1 MSKCLENSEEKSN
14 NHIQKAYN
22 SINNENINNNSLENI
37 MPNENKNLSNDIPS
51 KYFYKF
57 SSNNLNSYSN
67 QEFIKNIS
75 YDSSEVIVKCK
86 PMINSTASK
95 TFMKEYSISKRYEED
110 KALLFPSIEEKET
123 FSKESKNDESA
134 ENEENIKE
142 NNEYEELLKY
152 QENNLPVPIEQ
163 KDNEKFKILKMK
175 QMKRLSMPPNKSVKK
190 YGEDLEANYEKEFR
204 INNAFSTMKKKK
216 PVRSLRKLYSSGIIF
231 NKNRKEKEIFMIF
244 RDKDIGIYEYW
255 QAHIHESHVDEDIE
269 TDEDQKTIASHFSI
283 SEIKEAFDFIRK
295 NGSKSFTNF
304 NRYKNY
310 YRDNEAENIIDKI
323 IYNLDNYQLRNYKI

>member
-14 NHIQKAYN
+14 NHIQKASN

-123 FSKESKNDESA
+123 FSKKSKNDESD

>member
-123 FSKESKNDESA
+123 FSKESKNDESD

-255 QAHIHESHVDEDIE
+255 QAHIHETQNDEDFD
-269 TDEDQKTIASHFSI
+269 TDEEQKKLATCFTLG
-283 SEIKEAFDFIRK
+283 EIKEALAYVRD
-295 NGSKSFTNF
+295 KSFEDCFMNF
-304 NRYKNY
+304 NRYSKYRTEKENNY
-310 YRDNEAENIIDKI
+310 IKEQIEKLQENMK
-323 IYNLDNYQLRNYKI
+323 L